1 MDVDDSPAATQQND
15 DIELLTMFSCMGTEE
30 KDNLVQQF
38 QYIGNEP
45 SQATAKFFLDMN
57 NWWDFLGLCMMCV
70 CLFIFNWIVFVFEM
84 YDVCVYIVCI
94 YYQFIQSL

>member
-1 MDVDDSPAATQQND
+1 MDIDDSPAATQQND

-57 NWWDFLGLCMMCV
+57 NW
-70 CLFIFNWIVFVFEM
+70 
-84 YDVCVYIVCI
+84 
-94 YYQFIQSL
+94 

>member
-1 MDVDDSPAATQQND
+1 MDIDDSPAATQQND
-15 DIELLTMFSCMGTEE
+15 DITGELLTMFSCMGTEE

-57 NWWDFLGLCMMCV
+57 NW
-70 CLFIFNWIVFVFEM
+70 
-84 YDVCVYIVCI
+84 
-94 YYQFIQSL
+94 